1 MFGGLNQTSTYDGKN
16 PLSIN
21 GGAFKI
27 SSRVLRIAIS
37 SAQCGSQMI
46 FRFDQSACS
55 SRCQNSLLRPATVY
69 DRTMLTRRIGI
80 LFIAAAVAALAQKG
94 PEKQPS
100 RAADGPNKWIPA
112 RTPWGDPDLQGIW
125 NNSTITELERPQ
137 ELSGKQVFAD
147 EEVAAVEQKAA
158 QNRVDRPPR
167 AGDPGTYNQFWFD
180 RGTKIVPTKRTS
192 LIVDPPEGKLPPL
205 TPAGQKREAERFEK
219 LGPTAIGS
227 SGNGPFDSY
236 EDISVVTRCITRGL
250 PNAMFP
256 GGYNNNY
263 QIVQVPGSVVLLSE
277 LMHEA
282 RVIPLDGR
290 PHISQKIRQWMGDS
304 RGHWE
309 GNALVVDVSNFP
321 DRDVTGF
328 GVPYRHSE
336 TSHLHLTE
344 RFTRVDANTI
354 NYEVTV
360 DDPTTFTKPWKASIP
375 MVKSDDPLY
384 EYACHEGNYSLANML
399 NGSRAE
405 EK

>member
-1 MFGGLNQTSTYDGKN
+1 MLRRQTS
-16 PLSIN
+16 
-21 GGAFKI
+21 
-27 SSRVLRIAIS
+27 VLL
-37 SAQCGSQMI
+37 M
-46 FRFDQSACS
+46 
-55 SRCQNSLLRPATVY
+55 
-69 DRTMLTRRIGI
+69 
-80 LFIAAAVAALAQKG
+80 AVALAAFAQQG
-94 PEKQPS
+94 PKKRDPK
-100 RAADGPNKWIPA
+100 AASAAKPWVPI
-112 RTPWGDPDLQGIW
+112 RTPWGDPDFQGVW
-125 NNSTITELERPQ
+125 NNSTITTLERPA
-137 ELSGKQVFAD
+137 ELSGEPVLTID
-147 EEVAAVEQKAA
+147 EAATIEQKAA
-158 QNRVDRPPR
+158 RNRVDRPPA

-180 RGTKIVPTKRTS
+180 RGTKVVPTRRTS
-192 LIVDPPEGKLPPL
+192 LIVNPPDGKLPPL
-205 TPAGQKREAERFEK
+205 TTAGQNRQDERFRR

-263 QIVQVPGSVVLLSE
+263 EILQVPGSVVLLSE
-277 LMHEA
+277 LMHEV

-309 GNALVVDVSNFP
+309 GNTLVVDVTNFP

-328 GVPYRHSE
+328 GVPYRNSE

-344 RFTRVDANTI
+344 RFTRVDANLL

-360 DDPTTFTKPWKASIP
+360 DDPATFTRKWTASIP
-375 MVKSDDPLY
+375 MVKSEDRLY

-399 NGSRAE
+399 KGSRVE
-405 EK
+405 DK